1 MAAQSSG
8 SGAEEAFF
16 SCASSRSKASIR
28 SPRSTE
34 SSYLKRSSGT
44 RRMRIECASSRRRSL
59 AASFSAFITSTERS
73 GCNAVTQTVAT
84 SRSRVTSTSLTLACG
99 SAWSRTSAC
108 NSAPSSRRN
117 SALMRSVRWK
127 EWEGIVGIL
136 ETGRETKCASPKLVR
151 LPSPFSVS
159 QGSCHLDPLEALDLV
174 AGLDVV
180 VLLDAD
186 AALHAVAHFVDVL
199 LEAAQRFQFA
209 LEDHHVVAQHADR
222 LVALDHALDHH
233 AAGDRA
239 EFRGAEHV
247 AHFGGAE
254 NVLSHFGTEQTAR
267 RLFHLIDH
275 VVDDREVA

>member
-108 NSAPSSRRN
+108 TSAPSSRRS
-117 SALMRSVRWK
+117 SALMRSVREK
-127 EWEGIVGIL
+127 AWEGISRDRGPGDRGL
-136 ETGRETKCASPKLVR
+136 ERAAIAGPWSLVPLLQSPR
-151 LPSPFSVS
+151 
-159 QGSCHLDPLEALDLV
+159 HLDPLEALDLV